1 LLNKLFRMFKSD
13 DLLQL
18 RGELNEID
26 DKLFT
31 LFIKRYKLCKQIGE
45 IKKSLNI
52 PIYQPQIYNEKLN
65 KIIEKAQIENI
76 PQEVIEKLYN
86 IIHEIC
92 VDAQSI
98 D

>member
-1 LLNKLFRMFKSD
+1 MFTSD
-13 DLLQL
+13 DLVKL
-18 RGELNEID
+18 RSELNEID

-52 PIYQPQIYNEKLN
+52 PIYQPQIYNDKLN
-65 KIIEKAQIENI
+65 RIIEKAQVENI
-76 PQEVIEKLYN
+76 PKDVVEKLYN

-92 VDAQSI
+92 VDVQSM

>member
-1 LLNKLFRMFKSD
+1 MFKSD

-45 IKKSLNI
+45 INKSLKI

>member
-1 LLNKLFRMFKSD
+1 MFTSD

-18 RGELNEID
+18 RSELNKID

-31 LFIKRYKLCKQIGE
+31 LFIKRYKLCKQIGK

>member
-1 LLNKLFRMFKSD
+1 VGVNALNDSVYDVAQRAFKFLINKYPDSTNYLF
-13 DLLQL
+13 QL
-18 RGELNEID
+18 ALVYKTTMQID
-26 DKLFT
+26 SAILT
-31 LFIKRYKLCKQIGE
+31 
-45 IKKSLNI
+45 
-52 PIYQPQIYNEKLN
+52 LN

>member
-18 RGELNEID
+18 RSELNEID

-31 LFIKRYKLCKQIGE
+31 LFIKRYKLCKQIGK

>member
-1 LLNKLFRMFKSD
+1 MFKSD
-13 DLLQL
+13 DLVQL
-18 RGELNEID
+18 RSELNEID

-31 LFIKRYKLCKQIGE
+31 LFIKRYKLCKQIGK

>member
-1 LLNKLFRMFKSD
+1 MFKSD
-13 DLLQL
+13 DLVQL
-18 RGELNEID
+18 RSELNEID
-26 DKLFT
+26 KELFI

-45 IKKSLNI
+45 VKKSLNI
-52 PIYQPQIYNEKLN
+52 PIYQPQIYNDKLN
-65 KIIEKAQIENI
+65 RIIEKAQVENI
-76 PQEVIEKLYN
+76 TKDVVEKIYN

>member
-1 LLNKLFRMFKSD
+1 MFKSD
-13 DLLQL
+13 DLVQL
-18 RGELNEID
+18 RSELNEID
-26 DKLFT
+26 KELFI

-45 IKKSLNI
+45 VKKSLNI
-52 PIYQPQIYNEKLN
+52 PIYQPQIYNDKLN
-65 KIIEKAQIENI
+65 RIIEKAQVENI
-76 PQEVIEKLYN
+76 PKDVVEKIYN